1 MSGLTAAKAIKA
13 VIHNKDVA
21 EMLSED
27 KEIFGAYAPSYEFIV
42 DYYGKHSS
50 VPTISLLEEKFGDDL
65 FDEVPDVDGATRHY
79 LNELRDTYL
88 RDNIVEM
95 LDKVSRAVNKKR
107 PSEVLDAMAAK
118 VADLSKHATR
128 SSDVDITDIEEA
140 IKEFKAIRK
149 DQAEGRGGIM
159 TGLEVWDEY
168 VPGGAQPGQYIVMIG
183 YSSKGKSWM
192 GGKIMSNMYKQG
204 KSVLIISLEMSA
216 KQQRNRI
223 YAMLGQGKFNMR
235 DLQTAV
241 VTDEQLTDFGEDELG
256 TGGKIIVATAEGG
269 ADMTPNIIRGKIE
282 KYKPDVV
289 LIDYL
294 QLMTDNSKSREM
306 TPRMMNLSR
315 ELKLMAGSVK
325 IPVFA
330 ISAVTDDE
338 TKKQNTPPTGMQV
351 AWSKGIMYDA
361 DIVVANHLY
370 DGTTRMELAARK
382 NRDGEL
388 FNMWFEVDLAHGIFT
403 PVLRW
408 DDEEDQ

>member
-408 DDEEDQ
+408 DDEED